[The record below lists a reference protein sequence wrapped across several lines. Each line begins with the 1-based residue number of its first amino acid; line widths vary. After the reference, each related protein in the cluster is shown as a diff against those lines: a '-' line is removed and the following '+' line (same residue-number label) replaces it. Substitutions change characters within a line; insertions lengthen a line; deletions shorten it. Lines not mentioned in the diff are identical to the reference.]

1 LTMVEGRRVLATLL
15 DLANTAC
22 GACGVAMSANSIDVR
37 DMALDDAY
45 LLCGGLGEAT
55 R

>member
-1 LTMVEGRRVLATLL
+1 MVEGRRVLATLL

-45 LLCGGLGEAT
+45 LLCSGLGEAT